1 MEESPTEKGY
11 KTIQDPIHG
20 LIKLDKDTL
29 KLIDTPQFQ
38 RLRGIKQLGFA
49 YLVYPGANHTRFEHC
64 IGTMHLAKILARKL
78 KLGQE
83 VVISALLHDIAHP
96 PFSHSCEGLLRDHMI
111 DHESIEMAVRGE
123 LREELDN
130 LGFSLKELK
139 KIISG
144 EEESIVCGDVD
155 VDRMDYL
162 VRDAYYTGV
171 AYGIFDI
178 SRLMDKIRFE
188 NGLVVEEGGIRAV
201 ESMLISR
208 FLMYPSVYY
217 HHVCRIATKMF
228 ERAMERIVKKGL
240 RIEELFEMDDSDAI
254 MLLKM
259 HEPEFYSMLRNRR
272 LFKRAVYVG
281 RESVDFREVMKV
293 DEKRAERKI
302 AEMAGIDEKYV
313 IVDIPEVEEVR
324 EFSIRVE
331 IGEKIRRIEE
341 VSALVRALRSSWMEN
356 WRLGVYT
363 KKEFLEEI
371 KRCAIEYFGIDKSV
385 QRKLFVDSSS
395 NSWIP

>member
-1 MEESPTEKGY
+1 
-11 KTIQDPIHG
+11 
-20 LIKLDKDTL
+20 
-29 KLIDTPQFQ
+29 
-38 RLRGIKQLGFA
+38 
-49 YLVYPGANHTRFEHC
+49 
-64 IGTMHLAKILARKL
+64 
-78 KLGQE
+78 
-83 VVISALLHDIAHP
+83 
-96 PFSHSCEGLLRDHMI
+96 
-111 DHESIEMAVRGE
+111 
-123 LREELDN
+123 
-130 LGFSLKELK
+130 
-139 KIISG
+139 
-144 EEESIVCGDVD
+144 
-155 VDRMDYL
+155 
-162 VRDAYYTGV
+162 
-171 AYGIFDI
+171 
-178 SRLMDKIRFE
+178 
-188 NGLVVEEGGIRAV
+188 
-201 ESMLISR
+201 
-208 FLMYPSVYY
+208 
-217 HHVCRIATKMF
+217 
-228 ERAMERIVKKGL
+228 
-240 RIEELFEMDDSDAI
+240 